1 MGKNKKKKSNV
12 LSAKSSSDFFTEDRF
27 NTKIEFIK
35 QPPKPP
41 LVNITQEAFDKM
53 MMLVSSCSF
62 EIGWFAVVDHIEN
75 ELVVSDVIIIPK
87 QEVSG
92 VTVNIS
98 AEDVGDMFSE
108 MMKLYGKDTATQ
120 MLNKI
125 RLYGHSHVNM
135 GVSPSG
141 TDTNQMLEYAK
152 DFDPGDNPYFIMIIL
167 NKRKEVHISLL
178 DMALGIK
185 HIDAPYVIGEENN
198 ELRDWAVKEITEKV
212 TEKKFEAFEYPGF
225 EFNGAPGSH
234 TPPLPSANVEYDE
247 DLFSVER
254 PKRFKRMSCLTDDE
268 FMAEEYHARH

>member
-1 MGKNKKKKSNV
+1 MGKSKKKKNNV
-12 LSAKSSSDFFTEDRF
+12 LSIESSSDFFTEDRF

-152 DFDPGDNPYFIMIIL
+152 DFDPGDNPYFVMIIL

-178 DMALGIK
+178 DMTLGIK
-185 HIDAPYVIGEENN
+185 HVDAPYIIGEENN

-212 TEKKFEAFEYPGF
+212 TEKKFVTYDYPGL
-225 EFNGAPGSH
+225 GSYEESGSY
-234 TPPLPSANVEYDE
+234 TPQTPSADVSYDQ
-247 DLFSVER
+247 DLFSLEK
-254 PKRFKRMSCLTDDE
+254 PKRYKRMACLTDDE
-268 FMAEEYHARH
+268 FMEEEYHARH